1 MENHKRVLVVS
12 NEFFYV
18 WMILLSINDL
28 INKKIEIVNPGLPR
42 VVRSI
47 QEALDLVG
55 EHKPDV
61 ILLDLF
67 LSGTPMD
74 RILGKIKPEDGE
86 GIEIAQETNF
96 SYIGEL
102 KPEIISI
109 SSRPKKE
116 IQSLYGNRVKHYCEG
131 DMLKLTQCLKGE
143 CLC

>member
-1 MENHKRVLVVS
+1 
-12 NEFFYV
+12 
-18 WMILLSINDL
+18 MILLT
-28 INKKIEIVNPGLPR
+28 KKIEIVNPGLPR

-47 QEALDLVG
+47 QEALDLVR

-109 SSRPKKE
+109 PSPSKKE
-116 IQSLYGNRVKHYCEG
+116 IGSLYGSRVRHYCEG
-131 DMLKLTQCLKGE
+131 DMLKLAR
-143 CLC
+143 